1 MRDKDGSKGSGCIGS
16 SSISS
21 TASNKSQNQH
31 PTQTK
36 VRYNVLQ
43 GYERKKKCNVNLIQ
57 VIKLDM
63 FKNKLENSE
72 EKQVDSMQQT

>member
-1 MRDKDGSKGSGCIGS
+1 MCTVQPIIKKIVCRLEHQVIVLKMRDKDGSKGSGCIGS

-43 GYERKKKCNVNLIQ
+43 GHKRKKKFIVN
-57 VIKLDM
+57 
-63 FKNKLENSE
+63 
-72 EKQVDSMQQT
+72 